1 MEFHPQWLRNVP
13 VDGGARTRAPAALSC
28 CRVPAGPMLNAEASS
43 EHVEDGGLQFPNG
56 VDEDRIGIAA

>member
-1 MEFHPQWLRNVP
+1 
-13 VDGGARTRAPAALSC
+13 
-28 CRVPAGPMLNAEASS
+28 MLNAEASS